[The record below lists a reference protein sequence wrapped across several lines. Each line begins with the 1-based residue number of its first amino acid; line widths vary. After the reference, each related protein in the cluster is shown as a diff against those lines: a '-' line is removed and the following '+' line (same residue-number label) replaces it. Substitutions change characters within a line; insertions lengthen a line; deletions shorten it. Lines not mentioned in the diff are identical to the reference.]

1 MIVGKSTNIA
11 IVILAAGESS
21 RMQQPKQLLPWGETT
36 LLGHAI
42 ETAKTSS
49 AHEVFVVLGANSE
62 MILRQIDRTQINIV
76 LNDNWKKGMGSS
88 ISCVVKEFIQNKKH
102 FDGLL
107 FMLCDQPFID
117 TAYLNTMISTFSDE
131 CNDIVATA
139 YENGSGVPVLYDQR
153 FIPDLEKLDGIVGA
167 KEILLKNTQS
177 TTNLKA
183 KGKEIDLDTYEDYLY
198 YLKQSKKSV

>member
-1 MIVGKSTNIA
+1 MGKSTNIA

-36 LLGHAI
+36 LLGQAI

-88 ISCVVKEFIQNKKH
+88 ISCAVKELIQSKKQ

-117 TAYLNTMISTFSDE
+117 TAYLNTMISTFIDE
-131 CNDIVATA
+131 YNDIVATA
-139 YENGSGVPVLYDQR
+139 YENGNGVPVLYDQR

-177 TTNLKA
+177 TTNLKP
-183 KGKEIDLDTYEDYLY
+183 KGKEIDLDTYEEYLY